1 MSNKKISV
9 PNSEASQRIFAL
21 RKLMDLSQEGFAEKL
36 GVGRIAAVHWESGRT
51 KPSAETYIA
60 MAKVAK
66 QFDSSSA
73 VWFWEQV
80 GVDRDALRDLLPEFN
95 RLSMQAEQRVRDVT
109 EHAVDDAVRVPL
121 LRKVASI
128 KAPTFASDDQ
138 IEAWLPLPALL
149 VPNPTKTS
157 CLWGPQGMTS
167 LSFGGKDLLVIDSSD
182 VPIEQ
187 LWGKMVIVERQSSG
201 KSYVGFLQRFEMDNR
216 LIPALSA
223 ARITSW
229 VNAVA
234 KNGDSTRAARKEKE
248 REKEAD
254 SGELHK
260 PGPFRPLTPT
270 TDWNILGRAICRIG
284 CERRGDLQRL
294 AKGHSSSSGIELG
307 A

>member
-1 MSNKKISV
+1 
-9 PNSEASQRIFAL
+9 
-21 RKLMDLSQEGFAEKL
+21 MDLSQEGFAEKL

-66 QFDSSSA
+66 EFDPSSA

-80 GVDRDALRDLLPEFN
+80 GVDREALRDLLPEFN
-95 RLSMQAEQRVRDVT
+95 RLSMQAEQRARDVT
-109 EHAVDDAVRVPL
+109 EHAVNDVVKVPL

-167 LSFGGKDLLVIDSSD
+167 LSLGGKDLLVIDSSEVNFD
-182 VPIEQ
+182 Q

-201 KSYVGFLQRFEMDNR
+201 RSYVGFLQRFEMDNQ
-216 LIPALSA
+216 LTPALSG

-229 VNAVA
+229 GNDIA
-234 KNGDSTRAARKEKE
+234 KYGDSTRVAGKEME

-260 PGPFRPLTPT
+260 PGPFRPMIPT
-270 TDWNILGRAICRIG
+270 ADWKILGRAICRIG

-294 AKGHSSSSGIELG
+294 AKGHSSSSGIEPG
-307 A
+307 ASPLIAEAR